1 MMSTRVLRSGAVSLG
16 ALGMLL
22 FGAGTARAESHLVGS
37 DYISRP
43 LVLPKGVLRIDGGP
57 HRPYFSGQVMPA
69 GQLQVIINEGQ
80 DQAYLVP
87 GAGYGVI
94 DKLELGAVWPLRLSP
109 DLNLADLTLYGK
121 YELQRGNV
129 EVAAYAELLIP
140 VESVLQLAGG
150 VPVYVHLGPNLRL
163 DTGGFVRIVFADDP
177 VLVLDVPLSVP
188 IQVSPEVFVGP
199 ELAIEIIDFDTVAVP
214 LGVLAGY
221 TLGSGIGSIGDLFGR
236 LTLADITNGADT
248 VRFDIGAELYFD
260 L

>member
-1 MMSTRVLRSGAVSLG
+1 MISTRVLRWGALSLG
-16 ALGMLL
+16 AMGLLL

-57 HRPYFSGQVMPA
+57 HRPYFNGQVMPA

-94 DKLELGAVWPLRLSP
+94 DKLELGAVWPLQISPELDLS
-109 DLNLADLTLYGK
+109 DLTLYGK

-129 EVAAYAELLIP
+129 EVAAYGELLIP
-140 VESVLQLAGG
+140 VQSVLQLAGG

-163 DTGGFVRIVFADDP
+163 DTGGFLRIVFADDAA
-177 VLVLDVPLSVP
+177 LVVDVPLSVP

-199 ELAIEIIDFDTVAVP
+199 EVAIEIIDFDRVAIP

-236 LTLADITNGADT
+236 LTLADISNGADT
-248 VRFDIGAELYFD
+248 IRFDIGAELYFD

>member
-1 MMSTRVLRSGAVSLG
+1 MISTRVQRWGALSLG
-16 ALGMLL
+16 ALGLLL

-94 DKLELGAVWPLRLSP
+94 DKLELGAVWPLQISP
-109 DLNLADLTLYGK
+109 DLDLSDLTLYGK

-129 EVAAYAELLIP
+129 EVAAYGELRIP
-140 VESVLQLAGG
+140 VQSVLEIAGG
-150 VPVYVHLGPNLRL
+150 VPVYVHMGTNLRL
-163 DTGGFVRIVFADDP
+163 DTGGFLRIVY
-177 VLVLDVPLSVP
+177 S
-188 IQVSPEVFVGP
+188 S
-199 ELAIEIIDFDTVAVP
+199 AVQM
-214 LGVLAGY
+214 
-221 TLGSGIGSIGDLFGR
+221 S
-236 LTLADITNGADT
+236 
-248 VRFDIGAELYFD
+248 
-260 L
+260 